1 MCAPEQ
7 VLEQVRTPLAA
18 ELREEAGLSQHGRP
32 PPRRDTI
39 NAPQTSLQGH
49 EQWARLYNTGA
60 QETSS
65 TRPSPREADRHS
77 DQEAE
82 AIPDTKG
89 GASAVAADGI
99 GTDEREGESERER
112 ESEREGDAQAC
123 ETKVVGG
130 LKAQDE
136 ALELRRLPE
145 EALLVNASR
154 CEDMLRVLAW
164 HVCNGSAVEEE
175 VSAWWVQQH
184 NQRRRR
190 THRIFGAVQQ
200 CVLRGAPATLP
211 GGGDHLQAHRD
222 ACAIV
227 VVDKKTSFDQQDAQ
241 RVIRLSQ
248 RWASCLPPAEGHA
261 ATRERLRHRAGEF
274 VRSLK
279 AHAHALSGS
288 ESARELAAAG
298 GCALPGGEFEFVTP
312 AAAIVEALG
321 RAAWS
326 RGLTV

>member
-1 MCAPEQ
+1 MLS
-7 VLEQVRTPLAA
+7 VVYQVRWAMYEECCAA
-18 ELREEAGLSQHGRP
+18 DVSEGREFQSGKLGTGMEDGETKERGRGEGAKYAACDTETYETRCALEVGEEETRAVKAAKREAG
-32 PPRRDTI
+32 
-39 NAPQTSLQGH
+39 
-49 EQWARLYNTGA
+49 
-60 QETSS
+60 QE
-65 TRPSPREADRHS
+65 RVDA
-77 DQEAE
+77 
-82 AIPDTKG
+82 
-89 GASAVAADGI
+89 
-99 GTDEREGESERER
+99 R
-112 ESEREGDAQAC
+112 ESERW
-123 ETKVVGG
+123 T
-130 LKAQDE
+130 
-136 ALELRRLPE
+136 
-145 EALLVNASR
+145 
-154 CEDMLRVLAW
+154 
-164 HVCNGSAVEEE
+164 VEEE

-190 THRIFGAVQQ
+190 THRIFGAVKQ

-261 ATRERLRHRAGEF
+261 ATRERLRHRAVEF

-288 ESARELAAAG
+288 ESAREMAAAG
-298 GCALPGGEFEFVTP
+298 GYALPGGELGEFVTP
-312 AAAIVEALG
+312 AAAAVEELG

-326 RGLTV
+326 QGLTVKEVF